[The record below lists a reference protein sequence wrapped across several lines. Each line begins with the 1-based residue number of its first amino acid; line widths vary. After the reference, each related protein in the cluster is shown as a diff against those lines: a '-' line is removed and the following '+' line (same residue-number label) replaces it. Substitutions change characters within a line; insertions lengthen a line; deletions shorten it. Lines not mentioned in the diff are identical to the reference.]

1 MESNF
6 WHERWQRGEIG
17 FHRSDIHWALER
29 HWAAIAQGRSDALLV
44 PLCGKSLDM
53 RWLARAGHEVV
64 GIELSRKAI
73 REFYEEWDQKAT
85 QTPAFALN
93 RWQADGVAL
102 LEGDFF
108 AYRPETPFELFYD
121 RAALIALPPDMRK
134 AYLDHLRSLLTQNA
148 QGLLVTFEYDQAQ
161 MDGPPFSVPAEE
173 LYACGSLSFK
183 RLERRDVLAEHP
195 GFAQRGLTALDECVW
210 HVEVAA

>member
-1 MESNF
+1 MKSNF

-17 FHRSDIHWALER
+17 FHRPDIHWALER
-29 HWAAIAQGRSDALLV
+29 NWAAIAQGRSGAVLV

-53 RWLARAGHEVV
+53 HWLARAGHEVV

-73 REFYEEWDQKAT
+73 REFYEEWDKKAT
-85 QTPAFALN
+85 QTPAGALN

-121 RAALIALPPDMRK
+121 RAALVALPTSMRTD
-134 AYLDHLRSLLTQNA
+134 YLDHLRSLLASDA
-148 QGLLVTFEYDQAQ
+148 QGLLVTFEYAPAQ
-161 MDGPPFSVPAEE
+161 MDGPPFSVPETE
-173 LYACGSLSFK
+173 LHAHPGLAFE
-183 RLERRDVLAEHP
+183 LIERRDTLGAHP
-195 GFAQRGLTALDECVW
+195 GFAKRGLSALRECAWRVS
-210 HVEVAA
+210 VI